1 MRGINKP
8 LLFLSVF
15 LLTAA
20 VAICQPVDIS
30 KEPEHKRIIQ
40 DAVVSNLISKHY
52 APKPIDNHY
61 SLSVWK
67 NFIHH
72 LDPNHILFLQSDLY
86 NLAAH
91 QQSIDEQLKTG
102 STAFFDA
109 VMKIYRNRIAEV
121 QLLYPEILSSS
132 MQPDK
137 KEIFDPNR
145 KQQPFPSSLEE
156 RKDSWRKM
164 LKYEFLKKYIAA
176 KQAMEKNGKVIN
188 QSLPA
193 SLVARIKASIRQ
205 QYDGSFSQQLTGKS
219 ITEKFYQYVNII
231 AMQMDPH
238 SVFILP
244 DIDRAPPGFDNKPY
258 YSVGLKLSEAGAEH
272 YIRELIPG
280 SSAEKSG
287 QELLNQ
293 RIIAIRD
300 SLGNMVPVSGKS
312 PLELAFLLSG
322 KKGSNLNMIIAN
334 DAMEEKELSIPR
346 EEMKYNTYKMRSA
359 ILERNGKK
367 TGYIY
372 FPFFY
377 GNFAFKSDFGVEA
390 DLLRELD
397 KLNGLEAEALIIDL
411 RGNPGGST
419 GEAERM
425 LGDLM
430 GGGDVSILKGKYT
443 EQTLSNPANTVPRF
457 NGPLTIMIDESSAS
471 ASEILSAAVQDH
483 GRGILIGTAS
493 SFGKGTAQATIV
505 IGKNE
510 NGKQTINYGSLN
522 LTEKKFYRISGIST
536 QFKGVTP
543 DIVIQQRMSNNNIRE
558 IDYPTALP
566 ADTLK
571 VENYTQGKRNFNY
584 DLVVKQAKDRIS
596 HNTALQSIGS
606 KMQQL
611 EKLQKEPWELT
622 LQGFAAKTKAIAQLE
637 ADIKKARE
645 LDAGHLLQ
653 VESSLPPWINPDTL
667 LPYEH
672 LQYQHW
678 LNKLK
683 KDIYLAEALSVT
695 EDMMG
700 NSK

>member
-8 LLFLSVF
+8 SLFLCGF

-20 VAICQPVDIS
+20 VAICQPVDIT

-52 APKPIDNHY
+52 APKPLNNQY

-67 NFIHH
+67 NFIHY
-72 LDPNHILFLQSDLY
+72 LDPNHILFLQADL
-86 NLAAH
+86 NKLAAH

-109 VMKIYRNRIAEV
+109 VMDIYRKRITEV
-121 QLLYPEILSSS
+121 QLLYPKILSANL
-132 MQPDK
+132 QRDK
-137 KEIFDPNR
+137 KEMFDPNR
-145 KQQPFPSSLEE
+145 KHKAFPSGPEE
-156 RKDSWRKM
+156 RKESWRKM
-164 LKYEFLKKYIAA
+164 LKYDFLKKYFAA
-176 KQAMEKNGKVIN
+176 KQAIEKKGTVIN
-188 QSLPA
+188 QTLPA
-193 SLVARIKASIRQ
+193 SLEASIKASIRQ

-219 ITEKFYQYVNII
+219 ITEKFYQYLNIVT
-231 AMQMDPH
+231 MEMDPH
-238 SVFILP
+238 STFIMP
-244 DIDRAPPGFDNKPY
+244 DINRAPPGIDGKPY
-258 YSVGLKLSEAGAEH
+258 YSVGFTASEENAEH

-280 SSAEKSG
+280 SLAEKSG
-287 QELLNQ
+287 QELVNQ

-312 PLELAFLLSG
+312 SLELAFLLSG
-322 KKGSNLNMIIAN
+322 KKGSTLNMIISN
-334 DAMEEKELSIPR
+334 DAMEEKEMNIPR
-346 EEMKYNTYKMRSA
+346 EEMRYNSYKMRSA

-367 TGYIY
+367 TGYVH
-372 FPFFY
+372 FSFFY
-377 GNFAFKSDFGVEA
+377 GNFAFKNDFGVEA

-397 KLNGLEAEALIIDL
+397 KLNGQEAEALIIDL

-430 GGGDVSILKGKYT
+430 GGGDVSILKGKYS
-443 EQTLSNPANTVPRF
+443 EQRLSNPANTVPRF
-457 NGPLTIMIDESSAS
+457 KGPLTIMLDESSAS

-483 GRGILIGTAS
+483 RRGILIGTES
-493 SFGKGTAQATIV
+493 SFGKGTAQTTIG
-505 IGKNE
+505 IGKYE
-510 NGKQTINYGSLN
+510 NNKQVINYGSLH

-543 DIVIQQRMSNNNIRE
+543 DIVIQQRMSNNSIRE

-571 VENYTQGKRNFNY
+571 VENYTPGKWNFNY

-596 HNTALQSIGS
+596 NNPSLQSIGS
-606 KMQQL
+606 QMQQL
-611 EKLQKEPWELT
+611 EKLQNEPWELS

-637 ADIKKARE
+637 ANIKKARE
-645 LDAGHLLQ
+645 LDANHLLQ

-667 LPYEH
+667 LPFEH

-683 KDIYLAEALSVT
+683 KDIYLAEALNVT
-695 EDMMG
+695 EDMM
-700 NSK
+700 NQTK